1 MEGLKAPTHMFDGH
15 KNISAFNM
23 CYSDFSVKKFLF
35 VILFIRILTI
45 ERIFYQK
52 I

>member
-1 MEGLKAPTHMFDGH
+1 MEGLKAPKIYFAGI
-15 KNISAFNM
+15 KNISAFNI
-23 CYSDFSVKKFLF
+23 CYPDFSVKKFLF

>member
-1 MEGLKAPTHMFDGH
+1 MEGLKTSVHMFYRH
-15 KNISAFNM
+15 KIISAFNIY
-23 CYSDFSVKKFLF
+23 YSDFSAKKFLF
-35 VILFIRILTI
+35 MMLFIRILTI